1 MKLAVGPHKAMAA
14 LDDVYK
20 EFGRAAEHA
29 QHFESALGSVLL
41 VYKIFENEAKSEPN
55 LTERYYQDIL
65 RGIDRNT
72 LGALLRKVRENISV
86 RDDLT
91 RVFELTIEDPDGNEM
106 RWYQVLTSD
115 TQVTGE
121 RQQP

>member
-1 MKLAVGPHKAMAA
+1 MPFTRNSEGRLSTRNTSRA
-14 LDDVYK
+14 L
-20 EFGRAAEHA
+20 
-29 QHFESALGSVLL
+29 SVASYSFTRFLRT
-41 VYKIFENEAKSEPN
+41 KPSRNPISQSS
-55 LTERYYQDIL
+55 YYQDIL

-72 LGALLRKVRENISV
+72 PGALLRKVSENISV

-91 RVFELTIEDPDGNEM
+91 RVFELAIEDPDGNEM

>member
-1 MKLAVGPHKAMAA
+1 MAA
-14 LDDVYK
+14 LDDGYK

-72 LGALLRKVRENISV
+72 LRALLRKVSENISV

-91 RVFELTIEDPDGNEM
+91 RVFELAKTLMETRCDG
-106 RWYQVLTSD
+106 TKC
-115 TQVTGE
+115 
-121 RQQP
+121 